1 MAQAA
6 FCGQKI
12 DFKKLCYHFPMS
24 NLEIEESIKA
34 ARELLGEEKG
44 LSPAFRAAMGVMFM
58 AVSILLGR
66 LNLNSRNSSKPPSSD
81 PNREKVSKSRGLKRG
96 GQQGHIGTTLKQVD
110 DADEIKEILVDRS
123 ALPGKSFTH
132 AGFERRQVVDIDI
145 RRVVTEYRAEVLKD
159 EHGKRYVAA
168 FPDGVTRPVQ
178 YGNGIKAHAVYLSYF
193 QMLPYKRIEDYFRDQ
208 LQIPISSG
216 TICNFNQDASKR
228 LAPFEAWVTGTLSKS
243 PVLHADETG
252 INVDGKRHWLHC
264 NSNHS
269 LTYYFPHAR
278 RGKDAMDEM
287 GVLPNFS
294 GVLCH
299 DHWKPYY
306 RYDCT
311 HSLCNA
317 HHLRELERAWE
328 QDNLQWAKQMQT
340 LLCEINAAVH
350 DAGGSLSNQVGNSFR
365 QRYRTLLL
373 EADAECPPP
382 DESNRKGA
390 RGRLKRSKSR
400 NLLERLRAYEN
411 DVLRF
416 MDEKDVPFTNNQGEN
431 DLRMTKVQQKI
442 SGCFRSFDGATAFC
456 RCRSYIS
463 TCRKQG
469 GSSSQALRLLFDSK
483 MPAFMMAAE

>member
-1 MAQAA
+1 
-6 FCGQKI
+6 
-12 DFKKLCYHFPMS
+12 MS

-34 ARELLGEEKG
+34 ARELLGKEQG
-44 LSPAFRAAMGVMFM
+44 LSPAFRAAMSVMFM

-66 LNLNSRNSSKPPSSD
+66 VNLNSKNSSKPPSSD
-81 PNREKVSKSRGLKRG
+81 PNRERVSKSRGLKRG
-96 GQQGHIGTTLKQVD
+96 GQKGHIGTTLKQVE
-110 DADEIKEILVDRS
+110 DADEVKEILVDRS
-123 ALPGKSFTH
+123 ALPDKTFTH

-145 RRVVTEYRAEVLKD
+145 RRMVTEYRAEVLKD
-159 EHGKRYVAA
+159 ENGKRYVAP

-193 QMLPYKRIEDYFRDQ
+193 QLLPYKRIEDYFRDQ

-216 TICNFNQDASKR
+216 TICNFNQDAAKR
-228 LAPFEAWVTGTLSKS
+228 LVPFETWLTGALRKS

-252 INVDGKRHWLHC
+252 INVNGKRHWLHC
-264 NSNHS
+264 NSNAS
-269 LTYYFPHAR
+269 LTYYYPHAK

-287 GVLPNFS
+287 GVLPHFP

-317 HHLRELERAWE
+317 HHLRELQRAWE
-328 QDNLQWAKQMQT
+328 QDKQQWAKQMQT
-340 LLCEINAAVH
+340 LLCEMNAAVH
-350 DAGGSLSNQVGNSFR
+350 DAGGCLPSELGDSFR
-365 QRYRTLLL
+365 QRYRSLLL

-400 NLLERLRAYEN
+400 NLLERLRNYEN

-416 MDEKDVPFTNNQGEN
+416 MDKKDVPFTNNQGEN

-442 SGCFRSFDGATAFC
+442 SGCFRSFEGATAFC

-469 GSSSQALRLLFDSK
+469 VSSSQALRLLFDSK